1 MTLAAGRG
9 TGAVAAGG
17 RAFLNSTAVDGLAP
31 EMGGFGGFA
40 GTALAFP
47 AKGVFLADGFAFN
60 LAGAGLFLLLAGA
73 GLRLDVMTET
83 QKNRLNTSLWAAA
96 QESLWAVGVI
106 LAISGP
112 VASAEAASC
121 PKKSP
126 EMVNFQG
133 LPEPRPVPTEAF
145 FDAGDAPRRLSDYR
159 GTGLVVNFWATWCA
173 PCVKEMP
180 ELDRLAASLNHER
193 IEVLTI
199 SADIGGAP
207 VVEKFMAANG
217 LKNLPVLIDKK
228 TRLIRALGLKG
239 LPTTL
244 LIDRDG
250 FEVARVVGAEKW
262 DGPAARALIK
272 ACIGSGVIPA
282 RAGG

>member
-1 MTLAAGRG
+1 
-9 TGAVAAGG
+9 
-17 RAFLNSTAVDGLAP
+17 
-31 EMGGFGGFA
+31 
-40 GTALAFP
+40 
-47 AKGVFLADGFAFN
+47 
-60 LAGAGLFLLLAGA
+60 
-73 GLRLDVMTET
+73 
-83 QKNRLNTSLWAAA
+83 
-96 QESLWAVGVI
+96 
-106 LAISGP
+106 
-112 VASAEAASC
+112 
-121 PKKSP
+121 
-126 EMVNFQG
+126 MVNFQG

-180 ELDRLAASLNHER
+180 ELDRLAADMGHER

-207 VVEKFMAANG
+207 VVEKFMKANG

-228 TRLIRALGLKG
+228 TKLIRALDLKG

-262 DGPAARALIK
+262 DGPAAKALIK
-272 ACIGSGVIPA
+272 ACIGSSVIPA